1 MSQDV
6 ECLPDQID
14 PQTQHMLDLAL
25 MKARDIEGTY
35 LNDLEAAL
43 NMIRQYR
50 RSLTMVGAP
59 DPNGTA
65 ATDMLKK
72 YKMYGEVKRPKNKDE
87 NACRDRQA
95 RELEQALTAL
105 SSARAQAAL
114 SPPPKQLMAARG
126 EDPGEDLDEEVV
138 NAEVVE

>member
-1 MSQDV
+1 MSADL
-6 ECLPDQID
+6 ERLPDQID

-35 LNDLEAAL
+35 LSDLEAAL

-50 RSLTMVGAP
+50 RSLSMVGAP

-65 ATDMLKK
+65 ATNMLKK
-72 YKMYGEVKRPKNKDE
+72 YNMYGAIKRPKDE
-87 NACRDRQA
+87 DDTARRDRQA
-95 RELEQALTAL
+95 RELTQALTTL

-114 SPPPKQLMAARG
+114 MPPPKQLGTGRS
-126 EDPGEDLDEEVV
+126 EDLDVEIVD
-138 NAEVVE
+138 AEVVE

>member
-1 MSQDV
+1 MSQDL
-6 ECLPDQID
+6 ERLPDQID

-35 LNDLEAAL
+35 LNDLETAL

-50 RSLTMVGAP
+50 RSLSMVGAP

-65 ATDMLKK
+65 ATDILKK
-72 YKMYGEVKRPKNKDE
+72 YKMYGEVKRPKNEDDTTR
-87 NACRDRQA
+87 RDRQA

-105 SSARAQAAL
+105 TSARAEAAL
-114 SPPPKQLMAARG
+114 IPPPKQLGAGRS
-126 EDPGEDLDEEVV
+126 EDLDVEIVD
-138 NAEVVE
+138 AEVVE